1 MHLTSRL
8 VFKRVRT
15 SSHSPTASAKHW
27 PRRWFTLSL
36 AFFAGLCS
44 SAFADQ
50 HFSSVI
56 AFGDSLSDNGNY
68 YRLVDRLTP
77 LVPQDGSPPLP
88 YFFGR
93 FSNGPVAVE
102 LLAQQLGLPLDDHAV
117 GGALSGAG
125 NEDPRFPQSGLLSQV
140 HALVDQRGVLDG
152 RALYVIWCGAN
163 DFLGLL
169 NGPPTVQPEV
179 VIANAVGN
187 LSNAVALLHSRGARH
202 FLLPNLPDLG
212 LTPAARKSNASG
224 VASQLS
230 AGFNFGYAQAIKV
243 LARQL
248 PRVHIYPVDV
258 AQFEQ
263 SVVANP
269 AGYGLFNISDTCV
282 TDPRYECIL
291 SSFNGQAT
299 SYLYWDDVH
308 PTAEGHALIAAQ
320 FLSALP
326 SSE

>member
-8 VFKRVRT
+8 VFKRVRALF
-15 SSHSPTASAKHW
+15 HSPTASAMLW
-27 PRRWFTLSL
+27 LRRWITLSL
-36 AFFAGLCS
+36 AFFGGLS
-44 SAFADQ
+44 ASAFADQ

-77 LVPQDGSPPLP
+77 LIPHDGSPPPP

-93 FSNGPVAVE
+93 FSNGRVAVE
-102 LLAQQLGLPLDDHAV
+102 RLAHQLELSLDDHAV

-169 NGPPTVQPEV
+169 NGPPTVRPELA
-179 VIANAVGN
+179 IANAVGN
-187 LSNAVALLHSRGARH
+187 LSNAVALLYARGARH

-224 VASQLS
+224 LASQLS
-230 AGFNFGYAQAIKV
+230 AGFNFGYAQALQS
-243 LARQL
+243 LAYQL
-248 PRVHIYPVDV
+248 PRVHFYPVDI

-269 AGYGLFNISDTCV
+269 AGFGLSNIEDACIK
-282 TDPRYECIL
+282 DPSHECIFN
-291 SSFNGQAT
+291 SFNGGQT
-299 SYLYWDDVH
+299 GYLYWDDVH